1 MTHQTVHTQHSLAIN
16 RQPNL
21 LRITEQDFNEL
32 YPDLVGWYNHFNQ
45 PPPHDI
51 SREDFEQYY
60 LSSKL
65 WRINN
70 VYTVINKEG
79 TPVIFRMNR
88 AQHVVYAAARN
99 HPRVII
105 LKSRQQGI
113 STFWLVSFFDDC
125 MFGKTLSVGLMAQ
138 GTDEATTLLER
149 VKILWDNLDDGVKQ
163 FAGVRVV
170 KDNTKEYGF
179 SNGCTMFIRV
189 SFRSTTLQRLHIS
202 EFGKIANAN
211 PTRAKETKT
220 GTLQALGKGNAGI
233 IESTAEGRN
242 DFKLMWDSAVLAL
255 HSGQMTWKDFYP
267 VFLSWLDD
275 PDCRLDVPQAMT
287 DDATKYFRELKVATG
302 MTPDQEQI
310 NFWIAQHR
318 ELEGDIYQEYPAT
331 PEEAFTASRDGT
343 YWSRK
348 FNETVV
354 RKGGI
359 IQGLYD
365 PNLDTDLYFDLGVD
379 DYTVMLAVQWYRGKF
394 RLVREYWNNGYDL
407 EHYIDEAEGWGWDI
421 REMVFPHDLK
431 VRQLVSGNN
440 KGGKARTRQDIL
452 NDYLREGRRTGDIKH
467 LAKSHVRRLAKSS
480 NADGIEAVRDIIP
493 DMLIEA
499 SCTYIIDCLNNYT
512 KEWDPKLKVWKLTP
526 VHDEFSHG
534 ADCLRQLAVGH
545 KQKGESKMAI
555 PNKRKPTGGYAV

>member
-255 HSGQMTWKDFYP
+255 HSGQMT
-267 VFLSWLDD
+267 
-275 PDCRLDVPQAMT
+275 
-287 DDATKYFRELKVATG
+287 
-302 MTPDQEQI
+302 
-310 NFWIAQHR
+310 
-318 ELEGDIYQEYPAT
+318 
-331 PEEAFTASRDGT
+331 
-343 YWSRK
+343 
-348 FNETVV
+348 
-354 RKGGI
+354 
-359 IQGLYD
+359 
-365 PNLDTDLYFDLGVD
+365 
-379 DYTVMLAVQWYRGKF
+379 
-394 RLVREYWNNGYDL
+394 
-407 EHYIDEAEGWGWDI
+407 
-421 REMVFPHDLK
+421 
-431 VRQLVSGNN
+431 
-440 KGGKARTRQDIL
+440 
-452 NDYLREGRRTGDIKH
+452 
-467 LAKSHVRRLAKSS
+467 
-480 NADGIEAVRDIIP
+480 
-493 DMLIEA
+493 
-499 SCTYIIDCLNNYT
+499 
-512 KEWDPKLKVWKLTP
+512 
-526 VHDEFSHG
+526 
-534 ADCLRQLAVGH
+534 
-545 KQKGESKMAI
+545 
-555 PNKRKPTGGYAV
+555 